1 MFKEKDTSFL
11 NKIKKSIKK
20 DVISDDRL
28 ISEKSRHS
36 PKTELLISIKDS
48 VILLMA
54 NLYSTHEQLYLINK
68 ALSKQMSI
76 SLETYKK
83 FLESYLDEY
92 LENHKKHRYLA
103 ARYLK
108 IKKEV
113 SKNISY
119 EDQFKNLELTG
130 NINATIKLD
139 ISLEDYK
146 YFVKNYI
153 ETKKEIKNKV
163 IAEHYIRVPTGKIE
177 GPKIKVK
184 KVKGD
189 TLESVLITCKDNNT
203 ISPIEKKEITKKTPE
218 NKVIKQEI
226 KKEEILIFKSH
237 EEREKLKNNY
247 GYLQLDAL
255 PGITVNSIPHNF
267 ELVLDKKQFP
277 KEIVEDVDFMF
288 AKFNSTSFEFSE
300 PFIYL
305 PDRRLINAINPNS
318 YGLIDGLLF
327 VCDTIRD
334 EEYTTGYLFIRYYKN
349 KLYFIQHFQDLTKS
363 TELYIEFNRFTNNN
377 FATSLVRLVDELY
390 NLQ

>member
-255 PGITVNSIPHNF
+255 PGITVNSIPNNF